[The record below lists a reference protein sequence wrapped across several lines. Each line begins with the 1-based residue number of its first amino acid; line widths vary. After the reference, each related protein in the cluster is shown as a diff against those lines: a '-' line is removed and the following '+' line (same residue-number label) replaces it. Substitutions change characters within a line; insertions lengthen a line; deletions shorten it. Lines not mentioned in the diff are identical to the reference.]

1 MALLLSQDQLLVVRI
16 FRGNKNYIYSQL
28 GQRGAAK
35 PVTASIFRSKD
46 LQSQL
51 SMEEGSYCGTWWDV
65 FTHLVDDS
73 WTWCTSESDF

>member
-1 MALLLSQDQLLVVRI
+1 MSQEQLLVIRI

-35 PVTASIFRSKD
+35 LVTASILRSA
-46 LQSQL
+46 
-51 SMEEGSYCGTWWDV
+51 EEGSYCGTSWGV
-65 FTHLVDDS
+65 FTHLADDL